1 MTEETLSRWL
11 DQEWLN
17 VVGWTGSCSQTILCA
32 PSHHRTQRVCVV
44 VYWQLPDIYRDMAIA
59 SASNTVCTY
68 DSWDTRADTY
78 LHYIVYFIL
87 CIFSPGRLIKK
98 VWRDSCQYGVSFQCC
113 GVRIADCF
121 RQDMAIASICHITV
135 SVCQF

>member
-1 MTEETLSRWL
+1 
-11 DQEWLN
+11 
-17 VVGWTGSCSQTILCA
+17 
-32 PSHHRTQRVCVV
+32 
-44 VYWQLPDIYRDMAIA
+44 MAIA

-78 LHYIVYFIL
+78 LHYIVYFIFG
-87 CIFSPGRLIKK
+87 IFSPGRLIKK

-121 RQDMAIASICHITV
+121 RQDMAIAYICHITV

>member
-1 MTEETLSRWL
+1 
-11 DQEWLN
+11 
-17 VVGWTGSCSQTILCA
+17 
-32 PSHHRTQRVCVV
+32 
-44 VYWQLPDIYRDMAIA
+44 MAIA
-59 SASNTVCTY
+59 SASNTVCTF
-68 DSWDTRADTY
+68 DSCDTRADTY

-98 VWRDSCQYGVSFQCC
+98 VWRDSCQYDVSFQCC